1 MQTLR
6 ERSKSAHA
14 RLPFIIAGPI
24 AQETSEVDKLMVL
37 GITPMDYP
45 LVRPHMDAPFNRSTY
60 AGESRNH
67 FGIVFEQVASEVG
80 AEAKQGFFDSSVME
94 IRRSD
99 MSAFVDKLRR
109 HL

>member
-1 MQTLR
+1 
-6 ERSKSAHA
+6 
-14 RLPFIIAGPI
+14 
-24 AQETSEVDKLMVL
+24 LMVL